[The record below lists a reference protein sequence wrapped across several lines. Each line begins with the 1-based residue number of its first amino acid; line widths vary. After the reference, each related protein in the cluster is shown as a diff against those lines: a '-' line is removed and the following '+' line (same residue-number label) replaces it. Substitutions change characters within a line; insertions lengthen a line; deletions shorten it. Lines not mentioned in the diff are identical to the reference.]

1 MALFHKTLHDALD
14 SFGKGDTQTT
24 LKILNDHKDSEL
36 TEENYVESSLY
47 AIKLYLHNYI
57 NRLNKAIEI
66 LSLKEISDE
75 QKAEAKDHI
84 DRCIVNIKEF
94 EEAIKGLL
102 KREGSLL
109 E

>member
-1 MALFHKTLHDALD
+1 MALFHKTLNDALD
-14 SFGKGDTQTT
+14 ALKKGDAQ
-24 LKILNDHKDSEL
+24 LALRVLNSHKDSEL
-36 TEENYVESSLY
+36 TEENYIESSLY

-57 NRLNKAIEI
+57 DRLNKAIEL
-66 LSLKEISDE
+66 LSLKEMTDE
-75 QKAEAKDHI
+75 QRSLSKEHI
-84 DRCIVNIKEF
+84 NRCIVNIKEF